1 MMSAARRSCCAVG
14 LVFISVFIDSEVVAS
29 SVLKE
34 DYLSG
39 FVVSW
44 AGLDFKFVMVE
55 FSRDE
60 FLVRREGD
68 GVVKRGAVGEEL

>member
-1 MMSAARRSCCAVG
+1 M
-14 LVFISVFIDSEVVAS
+14 FISVFIDSEVVAS

>member
-1 MMSAARRSCCAVG
+1 
-14 LVFISVFIDSEVVAS
+14 VFISVFIDSEVVAS

-44 AGLDFKFVMVE
+44 AGLDFELVVVDFSVE
-55 FSRDE
+55 E
-60 FLVRREGD
+60 LEVGREGD
-68 GVVKRGAVGEEL
+68 GVVKRGAVGEE